1 MQMDCGTLAA
11 PGLISAFLLSDL
23 CRGQMMPH
31 FCSTG
36 TTAGI
41 PTPPQPSPPP
51 APRGGGWLWVGGL
64 PRTSQRSSQQQR
76 VLTSADCVAGWSRSP
91 SPVFLSSRSTISPP
105 ERHCRCGRLPAAPA
119 PSPSRTPQVCSGG
132 VTAVQQR
139 MIIREMSHKSTPQPP
154 VDPELLTAAPERLPR
169 HCMPPSGADGGGVV
183 DAADQV

>member
-41 PTPPQPSPPP
+41 PSPPQPTSCTPGWWVV
-51 APRGGGWLWVGGL
+51 GGGGL

-154 VDPELLTAAPERLPR
+154 VDPQLLTAAPERLPR
-169 HCMPPSGADGGGVV
+169 HCMPPSGADGGSVV
-183 DAADQV
+183 DAAEQV